1 MNYNHPNRNNSTFTV
16 RVMCAIVFVL
26 FSFCW
31 LFFFQPDM
39 MMMTQHVL
47 SNGQTHYNR
56 IAGAVII
63 TLTLYLLQLGVFGII
78 RLKMQSH
85 ALTYVPSMLL
95 LAMLSSATPSDV
107 NSITYVSSWWIP
119 VVIFLVWLVIVFI
132 ARLAQ
137 EVEDNTRVG
146 LLSRP
151 MWINMLVLSLM
162 MICVAWIGNTNA
174 VSHYRLKAERCL
186 LDGDLNGALKSGRK
200 SLESDVDLTMIRMY
214 ALARKGELGERLFE
228 YPIIG
233 TSEMMLPTDSLST
246 LMLYPVDSLYRF
258 IGARP
263 AGKMTPM
270 RYLELVQKKDSLP
283 NKVVN
288 DYLLCGYLID
298 RQIDRFASEV
308 GKYYTIN
315 DSLPKHYREALT
327 LYTHLRAHPVIVYHQ
342 AVMDEDYN
350 NLQTLEKQY
359 PQLKERMIKVKEQY
373 QGTYWYYYKY
383 EKPY

>member
-1 MNYNHPNRNNSTFTV
+1 
-16 RVMCAIVFVL
+16 
-26 FSFCW
+26 
-31 LFFFQPDM
+31 M

-107 NSITYVSSWWIP
+107 NNITYVSSWWIP

-151 MWINMLVLSLM
+151 MWINMLILSLM

-228 YPIIG
+228 YTIIG

-350 NLQTLEKQY
+350 NFQTLEKQY